1 MPAEKLYLFK
11 KANGYYYVQFELDG
25 QRRQKSTREKTK
37 TEALKFLTDFREN
50 VKKRHT
56 RLLLSEFIQQFCKL
70 RAPAL
75 RQTTLKRI
83 YLPAF
88 KSFQSV
94 CGDRYLSAYTL
105 RDVETFK
112 AERHQTC
119 ASTTVNIQFRT
130 LRAAFG
136 KALEWGY
143 LVENPFSKSR
153 PLSVP
158 QQPPAYL
165 RKEEFQRLIN
175 IVEVPVLRD
184 LFIFAALTG
193 LRQGE
198 ILNLEWSHVDLDQRL
213 IYVANTEWFVTKSGK
228 CRIVPMSDAVFSLL
242 ERRKISESFCRHVFH
257 SRGAQLKQ
265 SYVEHRFKYYV
276 RKLALNERVKFH
288 SLRHTFATWLA
299 KEGVSIYEIQK
310 LLGHSDVRVTEVY
323 AHLATAELHHA
334 VDKLSAI
341 LN

>member
-56 RLLLSEFIQQFCKL
+56 RLLFSEFVQQFCKL

-75 RQTTLKRI
+75 RPTTLKRI

-105 RDVETFK
+105 RDVEKFK
-112 AERHQTC
+112 AARYETC
-119 ASTTVNIQFRT
+119 TSTSVNIEFRT
-130 LRAAFG
+130 LRAAFNC
-136 KALEWGY
+136 AVAWGY
-143 LVENPFSKSR
+143 LRENPFSKSR
-153 PLSVP
+153 PIAVP
-158 QQPPAYL
+158 EQPPAYL
-165 RKEEFQRLIN
+165 SKEEFQRLIN
-175 IVEVPVLRD
+175 IVDVPVLRE

-198 ILNLEWSHVDLDQRL
+198 ILNLEWSHVDFDQRL
-213 IYVANTEWFVTKSGK
+213 IYVANSEWFVTKSGK
-228 CRIVPMSDAVFSLL
+228 CRVVPMSDTVFSLL
-242 ERRKISESFCRHVFH
+242 EGRGISKSFCRYVFH
-257 SRGAQLKQ
+257 SGGTKLSQ
-265 SYVEHRFKYYV
+265 SYVEHKFKHHV
-276 RKLALNERVKFH
+276 RRLGLNDRVKFH
-288 SLRHTFATWLA
+288 SLRHSFATWLA
-299 KEGVSIYEIQK
+299 REGVSIYEIQK
-310 LLGHSDVRVTEVY
+310 LLGHSDVRVTQVY
-323 AHLATAELHHA
+323 AQLATAELHNA
-334 VDKLSAI
+334 VNKLKIAQ
-341 LN
+341 N

>member
-1 MPAEKLYLFK
+1 MPAEKLSLFK

-25 QRRQKSTREKTK
+25 QRRQKSTRERTK
-37 TEALKFLTDFREN
+37 ADALKFLTEFREN

-56 RLLLSEFIQQFCKL
+56 RLLFSEFVQQFCTL

-105 RDVETFK
+105 RDVEKFK
-112 AERHQTC
+112 AARYETC
-119 ASTTVNIQFRT
+119 TPTTVNIEFRT
-130 LRAAFG
+130 LRAAVG
-136 KALEWGY
+136 RAVEWGY
-143 LVENPFSKSR
+143 LGENPFSKSR
-153 PLSVP
+153 PIAVP
-158 QQPPAYL
+158 EQPPAYL
-165 RKEEFQRLIN
+165 SKQEFQRLIN

-198 ILNLEWSHVDLDQRL
+198 ILNLEWSHVDLGQRL

-228 CRIVPMSDAVFSLL
+228 CRVVPMNDAVLSLL
-242 ERRKISESFCRHVFH
+242 ERRKISQGFCRHVFH
-257 SRGAQLKQ
+257 SSGTQLKQ

-276 RKLALNERVKFH
+276 RSLALDERVKFH
-288 SLRHTFATWLA
+288 SLRHSFATWLA
-299 KEGVSIYEIQK
+299 REGVSIYEIQK